1 MNHNREAGKEII
13 KTLGINPYMRWLYLL
28 ERNFESLS
36 IMELE
41 QHFGRNQRTIR
52 GWIKKLKENGY
63 IKESA

>member
-1 MNHNREAGKEII
+1 MYEIDS
-13 KTLGINPYMRWLYLL
+13 L

-36 IMELE
+36 IKELE
-41 QHFGRNQRTIR
+41 RHFGRNQRTIR

>member
-1 MNHNREAGKEII
+1 MNNNREEGKEII
-13 KTLGINPYMRWLYLL
+13 KTLGVNPYILWLFLL
-28 ERNFESLS
+28 ERDFESLS
-36 IMELE
+36 IKELE